1 MSKEMRLSSSNKSE
15 NRVKGT
21 EVFIGALARS
31 VTESMIRQAFSSCGE
46 VAEIRLMKDKNGISK
61 GYCFVRFTTKD
72 AALRA
77 QKQKDGYVMEG
88 KKIVVALS
96 SDQSS
101 LFFGSLRKDWN
112 QEEFEKL
119 VRQAFDDVLSVDL
132 AMPLTTGEFAR
143 GRKQQNR
150 GFAFVH
156 FTSHAAA
163 ARAYRIGSKPDFQLG
178 DDWHPIVDW
187 AEKEAELDPEEMAK
201 IKVAFVANLPS
212 DVTEEYLRKLFDPFG
227 KLERVAISRKSN
239 APVGF
244 VHYTNRSELDE
255 AIKELDGKL
264 VPGPGRSPKFMIQVS
279 VARTIVKADKRT
291 RDESQ
296 SKSALVGSQ
305 FKSSNTY
312 DHQDDHKPKV
322 PRVDSPV
329 ADAGVADPYEA
340 AVLSLPSS
348 ITGRLLRIFRLG
360 IATRYDIG
368 FQCITSLKEL
378 PESTAVAV
386 LDEFLSSGP
395 VGHAKGAYL
404 TSLIT
409 KHQAGKLAVSHDP
422 FPIRRRSTEFTA
434 IEPDFTKER
443 ASLHTPAYDSYI
455 SRPALTSSIRYDVS
469 PAKDRYRSSL
479 STEPVLPRSSFSSLV
494 DSAPRSLY
502 RESAPS
508 LSYEDTIRAD
518 LRLVSSSADRRPT
531 FRFDPFT
538 GAAYK
543 FDPFTGEPIQ
553 HDTFPSQS
561 SSRY

>member
-455 SRPALTSSIRYDVS
+455 SRPALTSSIR
-469 PAKDRYRSSL
+469 
-479 STEPVLPRSSFSSLV
+479 
-494 DSAPRSLY
+494 
-502 RESAPS
+502 ESAPS

>member
-1 MSKEMRLSSSNKSE
+1 MSKETRLSSSNKSE
-15 NRVKGT
+15 NRAKGT
-21 EVFIGALARS
+21 EVFIGALGRS
-31 VTESMIRQAFSSCGE
+31 VTENMIHQVFSSCGE
-46 VAEIRLMKDKNGISK
+46 ILEIRLMKDKNGISK

-101 LFFGSLRKDWN
+101 LFFGSLRKDWS

-132 AMPLTTGEFAR
+132 AMPLSPGESGR
-143 GRKQQNR
+143 GKKQKNR

-163 ARAYRIGSKPDFQLG
+163 ARAFRIGSKPDFRLG

-187 AEKEAELDPEEMAK
+187 AEKEAELDPEEMAR
-201 IKVAFVANLPS
+201 ITVAFVANLPG
-212 DVTEEYLRKLFDPFG
+212 DVTEDYLRRLFEPFG

-239 APVGF
+239 VPVGF
-244 VHYTNRSELDE
+244 VHYTSRSDLDK

-264 VPGPGRSPKFMIQVS
+264 VQGPGKGPKFNLQVS

-291 RDESQ
+291 HDESQ
-296 SKSALVGSQ
+296 AKSTRGASQ
-305 FKSSNTY
+305 YKSSNTY
-312 DHQDDHKPKV
+312 DHSDDRKMKV

-329 ADAGVADPYEA
+329 EDTGVADPYEA

-360 IATRYDIG
+360 IATRYDIDI
-368 FQCITSLKEL
+368 QCITSLKEL

-404 TSLIT
+404 TSLIA
-409 KHQAGKLAVSHDP
+409 KHQAGRLGITHDSFAV
-422 FPIRRRSTEFTA
+422 RRRSTEFTS
-434 IEPDFTKER
+434 IEPDFAKER
-443 ASLHTPAYDSYI
+443 ASLHTPTYDSYI
-455 SRPALTSSIRYDVS
+455 SRPAATSSIRE
-469 PAKDRYRSSL
+469 
-479 STEPVLPRSSFSSLV
+479 T
-494 DSAPRSLY
+494 
-502 RESAPS
+502 APS
-508 LSYEDTIRAD
+508 LSYEETIRAD
-518 LRLVSSSADRRPT
+518 LRLASSGADRRPT

-538 GAAYK
+538 GTPYK

-553 HDTFPSQS
+553 HETFPSHS